1 MTEDSQT
8 FTPVSLSITQ
18 VRKSHKADSGK
29 KSLGNVALT
38 ECCLEMKGSSEIGV
52 KVISGCVPQSL

>member
-38 ECCLEMKGSSEIGV
+38 ENAALR
-52 KVISGCVPQSL
+52 

>member
-1 MTEDSQT
+1 MTEDSPT
-8 FTPVSLSITQ
+8 FTPLSLCLDAHSIAQ

-38 ECCLEMKGSSEIGV
+38 ENAALR
-52 KVISGCVPQSL
+52 